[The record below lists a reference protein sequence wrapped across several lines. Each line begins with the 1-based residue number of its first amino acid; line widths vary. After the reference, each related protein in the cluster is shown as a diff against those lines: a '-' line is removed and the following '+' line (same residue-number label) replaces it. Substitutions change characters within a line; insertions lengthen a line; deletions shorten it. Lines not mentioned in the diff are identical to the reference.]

1 MPTGYRVATRSGD
14 HDTRIVPD
22 YFQDFVPRMRIVLRM
37 QKTIAAKAA
46 ALTFRRRVYRV
57 TELAAVG
64 ISQSKAYRWARADG
78 PWTRLAPG
86 IVLVAPG
93 PVTVRD
99 RIDAALLRAG
109 PNAMLTGLH
118 AARLHGLKSPPESAD
133 IHVLI
138 PHRQKIQSYAGTRFE
153 RTTRL
158 PKPVFIDGLPVA
170 PPVRAVMDGARTFL
184 SAVLTRQILFEAVQR
199 ENLCRF
205 EELLEEM
212 ESGSR
217 RGTAVPRATLRAYK
231 SDLSP
236 PHDLLRVAPLPKPGQ
251 PPPALRPPGQRRHPL
266 LRAGRLLSRAF
277 LRTLV
282 PSP

>member
-1 MPTGYRVATRSGD
+1 
-14 HDTRIVPD
+14 
-22 YFQDFVPRMRIVLRM
+22 MRIVLRM
-37 QKTIAAKAA
+37 QKTTAAKAA
-46 ALTFRRRVYRV
+46 TLSFRRRVYRV
-57 TELAAVG
+57 SELTKLG
-64 ISQSKAYRWARADG
+64 ISQSTAYRWARADG

-93 PVTVRD
+93 PATVRD

-109 PNAMLTGLH
+109 PHAMLTGLH

-138 PHRQKIQSYAGTRFE
+138 PHRQKVQSYAGTRFE

-158 PKPVFIDGLPVA
+158 PKPVFIDGIPVA
-170 PPVRAVMDGARTFL
+170 PPVRAVMDGARTFM
-184 SAVLTRQILFEAVQR
+184 SAALTQQILFEAIKA

-205 EELLEEM
+205 EELVTEM
-212 ESGSR
+212 EHGSR

-231 SDLSP
+231 SGLEP
-236 PHDLLRVAPLPKPGQ
+236 PRDLLRVALSPATG
-251 PPPALRPPGQRRHPL
+251 PPPPRAVRPRRRSL
-266 LRAGRLLSRAF
+266 WSAGRLLSRTV